1 MRIGVNMWLNGACFA
16 FDNAPTLIRHS
27 SSSSIIECSKPVFR
41 AISFYAT
48 FVSDKRFPYKKSRLL
63 VRTDF

>member
-48 FVSDKRFPYKKSRLL
+48 FVSDKRFP
-63 VRTDF
+63 